1 MMKMLVLTICLF
13 LCGCVEAP
21 RKHQEEWF
29 VTKEPHFFY
38 KDIADKWS
46 GFRGLKWNTN
56 IRDMNDPNM
65 VLIYENT
72 KRRVSY
78 YERQD
83 DKLSIGK
90 ADLSD
95 LIYMCYKDRFFGV
108 FIMVEGMSNFQY
120 LKDAVFAHYGE
131 GHKLDVLE
139 DKWLWNSAIGAGV
152 SNVTMTLKY
161 DNIIKQAW
169 LRIYYRPIL
178 YEQKAD
184 NAKAATEAK
193 SDF

>member
-1 MMKMLVLTICLF
+1 MKTIVLTICVF
-13 LCGCVEAP
+13 VCGCVEAP
-21 RKHQEEWF
+21 HKPEE
-29 VTKEPHFFY
+29 
-38 KDIADKWS
+38 KWS
-46 GFRGLKWNTN
+46 VVPVPSPPDNDIIEKWAGFRGLKWNTN

-65 VLIYENT
+65 ILIYENT
-72 KRRVSY
+72 KRRISY
-78 YERQD
+78 FERQD

-95 LIYMCYKDRFFGV
+95 LIYMCYEGRLFGV
-108 FIMVEGMSNFQY
+108 LIMVEGTSNFQY

-131 GHKLDVLE
+131 GRQLDLLE
-139 DKWLWNSAIGAGV
+139 DKWIWNSAIGAGV

-184 NAKAATEAK
+184 NTKDAIEAE